1 MKLDQY
7 KPKESLNRK
16 IWQSEDK
23 LREDVKDA
31 LLDIANDFIKELE
44 VDIRYD
50 DIVFT
55 GSLANYNYNIY
66 SDIDLHI
73 IISGS
78 KESLDED
85 IFEAFLAAKKKIW
98 NDDHDIKI
106 KGYEVEIY
114 PEINPGGHASS
125 GIYSLQNDTW
135 IEKPDVFD
143 AEPNLKAVTKKLRV
157 IEKMI
162 DSVIDKNA
170 NEKEIEKTI
179 DKLKKMRQTGLNA
192 SGEMSV
198 ENIVYKIL
206 RNEGTLQ
213 NLFDELN
220 TAYDK
225 ELSLD

>member
-7 KPKESLNRK
+7 KPKKNLNK
-16 IWQSEDK
+16 KLWQSEDK
-23 LREDVKDA
+23 LQNDVRES
-31 LLDIANDFIKELE
+31 LLQIANDFIKELDIE
-44 VDIRYD
+44 IRYD
-50 DIVFT
+50 DIIFT

-73 IISGS
+73 IISGP
-78 KESLDED
+78 KKDLDEEL
-85 IFEAFLAAKKKIW
+85 FEAFLAAKKKIW
-98 NDDHDIKI
+98 NDDHNIKI

-114 PEINPGGHASS
+114 PEIDPEGHSSS
-125 GIYSLQNDTW
+125 GIYSLQKDEW

-143 AEPNLKAVTKKLRV
+143 AEPNLKAVTKKLRIV
-157 IEKMI
+157 EKMI

-170 NEKEIEKTI
+170 TEKEIEKTI

-213 NLFDELN
+213 NLFDELY
-220 TAYDK
+220 ASYDR

>member
-7 KPKESLNRK
+7 KPKQNLNRK
-16 IWQSEDK
+16 LWQSEEK
-23 LREDVKDA
+23 IKKDVKDT
-31 LLDIANDFIKELE
+31 LLQIANDFIKELDIE
-44 VDIRYD
+44 IRYD
-50 DIVFT
+50 DIIFT

-73 IISGS
+73 IISGP
-78 KESLDED
+78 KENLDED
-85 IFEAFLAAKKKIW
+85 LFEAFLAAKKKIW

-114 PEINPGGHASS
+114 PELEPEGHTSS
-125 GIYSLQNDTW
+125 GTYSLQKDMW

-143 AEPNLKAVTKKLRV
+143 AEPNLKAVTKKLRSV
-157 IEKMI
+157 EKMI
-162 DSVIDKNA
+162 DSVIEKSA
-170 NEKEIEKTI
+170 TEKEIEKTI

-213 NLFDELN
+213 KLFDEFHI
-220 TAYDK
+220 AYDK
-225 ELSLD
+225 DLSLD

>member
-1 MKLDQY
+1 
-7 KPKESLNRK
+7 
-16 IWQSEDK
+16 
-23 LREDVKDA
+23 
-31 LLDIANDFIKELE
+31 NDFIEELD

-50 DIVFT
+50 DIIFT

-73 IISGS
+73 IISGP
-78 KESLDED
+78 KENLDED
-85 IFEAFLAAKKKIW
+85 LFESFLAAKKKIW

-114 PEINPGGHASS
+114 PELDPEDHASS
-125 GIYSLQNDTW
+125 GVYSLQKDVW
-135 IEKPDVFD
+135 VEKPDVFD
-143 AEPNLKAVTKKLRV
+143 AEPNLKAVSKKLRSV
-157 IEKMI
+157 ESLI

-170 NEKEIEKTI
+170 TEIEIERTI

-213 NLFDELN
+213 NLFDEL
-220 TAYDK
+220 
-225 ELSLD
+225 

>member
-7 KPKESLNRK
+7 KPKQNLNRK
-16 IWQSEDK
+16 LWQSEDR
-23 LREDVKDA
+23 LRKDVKDA
-31 LLDIANDFIKELE
+31 LLQIANDFIEELE

-50 DIVFT
+50 DIIFT

-73 IISGS
+73 IISGP
-78 KESLDED
+78 KKNLDEEL
-85 IFEAFLAAKKKIW
+85 FEAFLAAKKKIW
-98 NDDHDIKI
+98 NNDHDIKI

-114 PEINPGGHASS
+114 PEFNPEDHASS
-125 GIYSLQNDTW
+125 GVYSLQKDEW

-143 AEPNLKAVTKKLRV
+143 AEPNLKAVSKKLRSV
-157 IEKMI
+157 EKLI
-162 DSVIDKNA
+162 ISVINKDA
-170 NEKEIEKTI
+170 TEKEIEKTI
-179 DKLKKMRQTGLNA
+179 SKLKKMRQTGLNA

-213 NLFDELN
+213 NLFDEMHS
-220 TAYDK
+220 AYDR

>member
-7 KPKESLNRK
+7 KPKQNLNK
-16 IWQSEDK
+16 KLWQSEDK
-23 LREDVKDA
+23 LKQEVKDS
-31 LLDIANDFIKELE
+31 LLQIANDFIEELD
-44 VDIRYD
+44 VDVRYD
-50 DIVFT
+50 DIIFT

-73 IISGS
+73 IISGP
-78 KESLDED
+78 KRNIDED
-85 IFEAFLAAKKKIW
+85 LFESFLAAKKRIW
-98 NDDHDIKI
+98 NNDHDIKI

-114 PEINPGGHASS
+114 PELNPEDHASS
-125 GIYSLQNDTW
+125 GVYSLQRDEW

-143 AEPNLKAVTKKLRV
+143 AEPNLKAVSKKLRSV
-157 IEKMI
+157 EKLI
-162 DSVIDKNA
+162 DSVIEKNA
-170 NEKEIEKTI
+170 TEKEIEKTI
-179 DKLKKMRQTGLNA
+179 NKIKKMRQTGLNA

-213 NLFDELN
+213 NLFDEMQA
-220 TAYDK
+220 AYDK

>member
-7 KPKESLNRK
+7 KPKQNLNKK

-23 LREDVKDA
+23 LREDVKNA
-31 LLDIANDFIKELE
+31 LLKIANDFIDDLDL
-44 VDIRYD
+44 DIRYD

-73 IISGS
+73 IISGP
-78 KESLDED
+78 KKNVDED

-114 PEINPGGHASS
+114 PELDPEAHSSS
-125 GIYSLQNDTW
+125 GVYSLQNDEW

-143 AEPNLKAVTKKLRV
+143 AEPNLKAVSKKLRSV
-157 IEKMI
+157 EKLI
-162 DSVIDKNA
+162 DSVVEKNA
-170 NEKEIEKTI
+170 TEKEIEKTI
-179 DKLKKMRQTGLNA
+179 NKLKKMRQTGLNA

-213 NLFDELN
+213 KLFDELQV
-220 TAYDK
+220 AYDR

>member
-1 MKLDQY
+1 MKLDSY
-7 KPKESLNRK
+7 TPKKNLNRK
-16 IWQSEDK
+16 IWQSENK
-23 LREDVKDA
+23 LNSDVRDA
-31 LLDIANDFIKELE
+31 LLKIANEFIDELE

-73 IISGS
+73 IISGPK
-78 KESLDED
+78 KELDEEL
-85 IFEAFLAAKKKIW
+85 FEAFLAAKKKIW
-98 NDDHDIKI
+98 NDDHNIKV

-114 PEINPGGHASS
+114 PEIDPEGHSS
-125 GIYSLQNDTW
+125 TGIYSLQKDEW
-135 IEKPDVFD
+135 IEKPVVFD
-143 AEPNLKAVTKKLRV
+143 AEPNLKAVTKKLV
-157 IEKMI
+157 QIEKMI
-162 DSVIDKNA
+162 ENVIDNNA
-170 NEKEIEKTI
+170 TEKEIEKLI
-179 DKLKKMRQTGLNA
+179 EKLKKMRQTGLNI

-213 NLFDELN
+213 KLFDEMQL
-220 TAYDK
+220 AYDK